1 MLRKGISGPL
11 AQPPGPEAGD
21 RVSHAEKNEG
31 NRDGVLRHMVKV
43 LKGKGQEATPAGPA
57 LLRAAASSGFQAL
70 HEILLELL
78 LNHTFHHLL
87 GRTPSFLVGQ
97 DTR

>member
-1 MLRKGISGPL
+1 MSRVPW
-11 AQPPGPEAGD
+11 PGRPALEAGD

-31 NRDGVLRHMVKV
+31 NRDGVLRHRVKI
-43 LKGKGQEATPAGPA
+43 LKGQGQEASPAGSA
-57 LLRAAASSGFQAL
+57 LLRAAAASGFQAL
-70 HEILLELL
+70 PEILLELF